1 MEKFMKVCILV
12 LLLFVQL
19 SYSVGEKYTSI
30 VVSKQIN
37 ETTGRISL
45 NITVLY
51 FNTSRI
57 EIPQG
62 PGQPPK
68 IVEQTNITSVENA
81 TVYISFYNISY
92 TEEGRLV
99 QTLTPLPCSPIL
111 TNKSYEEDGK
121 VVYFGEC
128 AIEGDLYSKY
138 FNNTCRGLNFY
149 FPGIVL
155 PTESIPPT
163 ETTMDVCTGKPTIFE
178 ALRGILASA
187 INPEDPFCISMFIVF
202 GLLLATLFFTGRSP
216 LSLLDMVTP
225 MLPKP
230 RRFGYTAGMHT
241 IGHKKMKESAGKII
255 SELDKQIK
263 KKENQV
269 KIPDHLRDLYNKA
282 ENWRKMLALRAL
294 EKGDQKLA
302 ERILES
308 KDPFSIA
315 VARLGEKDNDVMKA
329 YEYLYLKKM
338 LDAYDE
344 MQRVS
349 RNKYVNKVLKF
360 MGGFYPL
367 MEIPAALQTTAM
379 TVRFVKRA
387 VQAPFVRYGELKRVK
402 AVERAAAPAEKR
414 AAEAALMRYRE
425 EKGIK
430 PVNRLFD
437 PLEYGEE
444 GYRMTKEQASK
455 ELISYMLLRVLD
467 KAGVSRKEID
477 RIFNTLIKGIADKND
492 QLVEKTISDLENII
506 KKIDNIDPRYKNIIE
521 RIKNVYALGGD
532 PYAKAFGVLSILE
545 RERIIVG
552 DELNE
557 LKRYTRELSRI
568 DTRQDLMDIQKFLMT
583 ASYITDYRSKCLV
596 WQKIY
601 PGWDGFI
608 PTLFT
613 PEAERK
619 SISGSVFSMLFGNE
633 ILSQIKADL
642 SSVSRFFFGMRV
654 LNPLFPLMEYQLL
667 PADFKGWVKKE
678 KLDGIYKE
686 ISSFSSRM
694 FDELAKKAEVNVE
707 AKMKEKQVGNK
718 FDLLNKRVFEG
729 IGLDTRGDWHVLSP
743 QFTVNKVPRI
753 TSSAFGRALEL
764 SYIGRVKE
772 SFKNA
777 FENEAFILPF
787 SYYSVVT
794 KNLVND
800 FAFQLGAT
808 GYYSMRYYVA
818 KKLGVPVD
826 ALTDDYFKR
835 FVSNKKNLDL
845 YLADFDKGSFIFM
858 KAYGVIPFIQDV
870 LNPDPSLLD
879 KHFVDKKIMD
889 YIKYKLGYDTILYRN
904 EIYSRFAAKG
914 GIGIPDS
921 FINTTILVNVDGKFR
936 IWKGK
941 ELSEDE
947 LYKLDKFFVNK
958 KVPIGPQGEE
968 AKPGDFVKLYKLA
981 ASGDA
986 EAFNKIKEILIANKK
1001 MDAFMPLANA
1011 YQMAAKDVSR
1021 SEMFKGITQEYVRYV
1036 PMEEA
1041 RNTVQDW
1048 KDRVRLW
1055 VERGISG
1062 ATKPV
1067 LYAGVPYFEAMGTV
1081 VATSEVAR
1089 RIGVEYVRNLTQDEY
1104 EREKKLA
1111 TAIKDFEYA
1120 WEWTITRDALLYGGF
1135 ERYGKAG
1142 YLTTG
1147 FHVGPAMPVTNWM
1160 DRRSFSPLFQGIPI
1174 LDKVMQNIALTTF
1187 KLSVVVSRPFVLG
1200 ARAFGFHRYHYPSV
1214 YDIRSDIY
1222 ESNPFVPLQAYYPVH
1237 STIPR
1242 VRIGATLLY
1251 GFASLVNPLLALVGF
1266 IREMQERRELPLR
1279 ARVIEAIKNSIA
1291 RAGEL
1296 NFLTHPEA
1304 IKRLGIANLD
1314 IYVGAPRMTDT
1325 YWFYSPSMANIGDDD
1340 TNPGLSYIQSYTG
1353 NYVWQPAVGRAL
1365 ERRNI
1370 PVFPRLREQMFD
1382 VHEKRTLSALG
1393 MAVFY
1398 YSEIYWMDPF
1408 NFKNNP
1414 LYTVLSPGTA
1424 LFSAGGWL
1432 GRKSY
1437 KWSYKREIKKEEEEY
1452 KRHHPSLVTD
1462 WDKVKLGGVKS
1473 SNAIGN
1479 YNKGRWQRWFRRP
1492 WVTCPTCGTRY
1503 YRPGPCPR
1511 CGKGST

>member
-1 MEKFMKVCILV
+1 
-12 LLLFVQL
+12 
-19 SYSVGEKYTSI
+19 
-30 VVSKQIN
+30 
-37 ETTGRISL
+37 
-45 NITVLY
+45 
-51 FNTSRI
+51 
-57 EIPQG
+57 
-62 PGQPPK
+62 
-68 IVEQTNITSVENA
+68 
-81 TVYISFYNISY
+81 
-92 TEEGRLV
+92 
-99 QTLTPLPCSPIL
+99 
-111 TNKSYEEDGK
+111 
-121 VVYFGEC
+121 
-128 AIEGDLYSKY
+128 
-138 FNNTCRGLNFY
+138 
-149 FPGIVL
+149 
-155 PTESIPPT
+155 
-163 ETTMDVCTGKPTIFE
+163 MDVCTGKPTIFE